1 MQEAAVSVHDS
12 VAGILSEVISE
23 LLILSVLHADGFWS
37 HRSTRRLGAR
47 HLEPFEPLMVIP
59 FRGRYG

>member
-23 LLILSVLHADGFWS
+23 LLILSVLHADGFWYAQIDS
-37 HRSTRRLGAR
+37 ATRSQTSGT
-47 HLEPFEPLMVIP
+47 
-59 FRGRYG
+59 FRTFDGNTLPW